1 MIYAIVTYTRARLG
15 LFRRGGI
22 FEGATMRILFLIGAV
37 VVGGFLV
44 FLFVHALS
52 TAGNSNANQISNFNP
67 GAQLPGGGSSGGA
80 S

>member
-22 FEGATMRILFLIGAV
+22 FEGGTMRILFLIGAV
-37 VVGGFLV
+37 ALGGFLV
-44 FLFVHALS
+44 IYFVHALS
-52 TAGNSNANQISNFNP
+52 TAGATNANQISNFNP
-67 GAQLPGGGSSGGA
+67 SAQLPGGSSSGGA